1 MQLTLIG
8 PSQNHVDEDRE
19 DKDCDDLDRIPKVLV
34 IANHSQSIQQKYVG
48 KIDGNITAFAVW
60 QSLQTH
66 LTVFLY
72 YEELALKEEDKTG
85 NKNHH
90 Q

>member
-34 IANHSQSIQQKYVG
+34 IADHSQSI
-48 KIDGNITAFAVW
+48 
-60 QSLQTH
+60 
-66 LTVFLY
+66 
-72 YEELALKEEDKTG
+72 
-85 NKNHH
+85 
-90 Q
+90 